1 MRVLSAVALLSAA
14 ALSFEVLLVRMFSI
28 AQWHHFAYMIISLA
42 LLGYGASGS
51 FLSFARERLLTNF
64 PLAFAGSAA
73 LFGLSVP
80 VGFALSQTIPLNV
93 LEIAWDPAQQL
104 HLLLI
109 YVILAVPFFCA
120 ATGIGLALAAV
131 GENVGVVYRSDLV
144 GAGIGALAVVGGLWV
159 VPPGE
164 CLKAIGAIGLSAA
177 VIAGW
182 HDRVPKALPAIL
194 IVAAVALI
202 WAWPQGWAKPK
213 LSPYKELSL
222 ALLAPDA
229 EIVAERSSPL
239 GLLTVVRSPT
249 IPFHYAPGLSLV
261 SGSEP
266 PEQLGVF
273 TDGGAMTAI
282 ARFDGRLDAFR
293 YLDEQ
298 TSALPFHLLDRPRVA
313 ILGSGTGIDTL
324 LARMNGSRS
333 IDAVEINPQMIDL
346 VQRQFAEFAGG
357 VYSDP
362 DISLHT
368 TEARSFVAG
377 TEKSFDLIHVALL
390 DSFAAASAG
399 LHALNESTLYTVEA
413 FDTYLNKLAAGGF
426 LAVTRWLRVPPRDGL
441 KMFAIAVG
449 ALERRGVVD
458 PGRHLA
464 LIRGWQ
470 TVTLLVKNGVLTG
483 DEIAEIREFCRIRAF
498 DVAYYPGMDAAEA
511 NRYSVLERPYLFEG
525 AVALIGPNREQF
537 LADYG
542 FDVSPSTDDR
552 PYFFHFLKWRTMAEL
567 MQMPNRS
574 GFNLIEWGY
583 PVLLATLAQAIVAST
598 VLILLPLVARRR
610 RSDRPKSRLRRWGRL
625 RVATFFFALGLAFLF
640 IEIAFIQRF
649 QLFLGHPTYAVSVVL
664 CGFLVFAGLGSG
676 SAKQCTAWLEGDAV
690 RTVAVAVAAIAL
702 LSLTYIAILPSV
714 FETLG
719 RVPAP
724 AKIVATLGL
733 IAPLAFFMGM
743 PFPLGLADTAIGAP
757 ELVPWAWGIN
767 GCASVLSAVLA
778 TLLAID
784 FGFSWV
790 VVLALVLYGIAAAMF
805 PAAAHLVSPN
815 PVGDASPI
823 RGP

>member
-28 AQWHHFAYMIISLA
+28 AQWHHFAHMIISLA
-42 LLGYGASGS
+42 LLGYGASGT
-51 FLSFARERLLTNF
+51 FLSFARERLLSNF
-64 PLAFAGSAA
+64 PLAFTGSAA

-93 LEIAWDPAQQL
+93 LEIVWDPGQQL

-120 ATGIGLALAAV
+120 ATGIGLTLAAV

-144 GAGIGALAVVGGLWV
+144 GAGVGALAVVAGLWV
-159 VPPGE
+159 MPPGE
-164 CLKAIGAIGLSAA
+164 CLKAIGAIGLAAA

-194 IVAAVALI
+194 IVAAAAMI
-202 WAWPQGWAKPK
+202 WTWPDVWAKPK

-229 EIVAERSSPL
+229 EAVAERSSPL
-239 GLLTVVRSPT
+239 GLLTVVSSPT

-266 PEQLGVF
+266 PKQLGVF

-282 ARFDGRLDAFR
+282 ARFDGRLEAFR

-324 LARMNGSRS
+324 LARMHGARS
-333 IDAVEINPQMIDL
+333 IDAVEINPQMIEL
-346 VQRQFAEFAGG
+346 VQRKFAEFAGG

-362 DISLHT
+362 AVSLHVI
-368 TEARSFVAG
+368 EARSFVAG

-399 LHALNESTLYTVEA
+399 LHALNENTLYTVEA
-413 FDTYLNKLAAGGF
+413 FDTYMNKLAVGGF

-441 KMFAIAVG
+441 KMFAVAVE
-449 ALERRGVVD
+449 ALRRRGVVE

-464 LIRGWQ
+464 LIHGWQ

-483 DEIAEIREFCRIRAF
+483 DEIAAIREYCRIRAF

-511 NRYSVLERPYLFEG
+511 NRYSVLDRPYLFEG
-525 AVALIGPNREQF
+525 AVALLGPDRERF
-537 LADYG
+537 LSDYG

-552 PYFFHFLKWRTMAEL
+552 PYFFHFLKLRTVAEL
-567 MQMPNRS
+567 MKMPNRS
-574 GFNLIEWGY
+574 GFNLIEWSY
-583 PVLLATLAQAIVAST
+583 PVLLATLAQAIVASS
-598 VLILLPLVARRR
+598 VLILLPLAARRR
-610 RSDRPKSRLRRWGRL
+610 HSNRPEIWTRRRGRV
-625 RVATFFFALGLAFLF
+625 RVAIFFFALGLAFLF

-649 QLFLGHPTYAVSVVL
+649 QLFLGHPLYAVSVVL

-676 SAKQCTAWLEGDAV
+676 CARRCTAWLGGGAV
-690 RTVAVAVAAIAL
+690 RTVAAAVAAIVL
-702 LSLTYIAILPSV
+702 LTLTYIAILPSA

-719 RVPAP
+719 GLPP
-724 AKIVATLGL
+724 SAKIGVTLGL

-743 PFPLGLADTAIGAP
+743 PFPLGLADTAVGAP

-778 TLLAID
+778 TLLAIE

-790 VVLALVLYGIAAAMF
+790 VIQALVLYGIATTAF
-805 PAAAHLVSPN
+805 PAAARLESSN
-815 PVGDASPI
+815 PVGDDS
-823 RGP
+823 

>member
-1 MRVLSAVALLSAA
+1 MRVLAAVALLSAA
-14 ALSFEVLLVRMFSI
+14 ALSFEVLLIRMFSI

-42 LLGYGASGS
+42 LLGYGASGT
-51 FLSFARERLLTNF
+51 FLSFTRERLLSNF

-73 LFGLSVP
+73 LFGLSAP
-80 VGFALSQTIPLNV
+80 AGFALSQTIPLNV
-93 LEIAWDPAQQL
+93 LEIAWDPVQQL

-144 GAGIGALAVVGGLWV
+144 GAGIGALAVVGGLYV
-159 VPPGE
+159 LPPGE

-177 VIAGW
+177 ALAGW

-194 IVAAVALI
+194 IVAAAALI
-202 WAWPQGWAKPK
+202 WTWPEDWAKPK
-213 LSPYKELSL
+213 VSPYKELSL

-229 EIVAERSSPL
+229 EVVAERSSPL

-298 TSALPFHLLDRPRVA
+298 TSALPFHLLERPRVA
-313 ILGSGTGIDTL
+313 VLGAGAGIDIL
-324 LARMNGSRS
+324 LARMHGSRS
-333 IDAVEINPQMIDL
+333 IDAVEINPQMIQL
-346 VQRQFAEFAGG
+346 VQRDFAEFAGG
-357 VYSDP
+357 VYEDP
-362 DISLHT
+362 AVSLHIA
-368 TEARSFVAG
+368 EARSFVAG
-377 TEKSFDLIHVALL
+377 AERTFDLIHVALL
-390 DSFAAASAG
+390 DSFASAG

-441 KMFAIAVG
+441 KMFAIAVE
-449 ALERRGVVD
+449 ALGRRGVVK

-464 LIRGWQ
+464 LIHGWQ
-470 TVTLLVKNGVLTG
+470 TVTLLVKNGILTG
-483 DEIAEIREFCRIRAF
+483 DDIAAIREFCRKRAF
-498 DVAYYPGMDAAEA
+498 DVAYYPGMDATEA
-511 NRYSVLERPYLFEG
+511 NRYNILERPYLFEG
-525 AVALIGPNREQF
+525 AAALLGPNRERF

-552 PYFFHFLKWRTMAEL
+552 PYFFRFLKWRTLVEL
-567 MQMPNRS
+567 IRMPHRS

-598 VLILLPLVARRR
+598 VLILLPLAAWRR
-610 RSDRPKSRLRRWGRL
+610 RSNRPEIRIRRRERL
-625 RVATFFFALGLAFLF
+625 RVAMYFFALGLAFLF

-649 QLFLGHPTYAVSVVL
+649 QLFLGHPLYAVSVVL
-664 CGFLVFAGLGSG
+664 CGFLVFAGLGG
-676 SAKQCTAWLEGDAV
+676 GCARQCTARLGGGAV
-690 RTVAVAVAAIAL
+690 RTVAVAIAAIAL
-702 LSLTYIAILPSV
+702 LALTYIGILPSV

-719 RVPAP
+719 GLPP
-724 AKIVATLGL
+724 SAKIGVTLVL

-784 FGFSWV
+784 LGFSWV
-790 VVLALVLYGIAAAMF
+790 VIQALVLYGIATAVF
-805 PAAAHLVSPN
+805 PAAPRLASSN
-815 PVGDASPI
+815 QVGDNS
-823 RGP
+823 